1 MELFFQET
9 WRQTAKPKTH
19 CKLNSTRTI
28 KRSSLTAKCSI
39 KLNRI
44 LKIRTNFGLLSTIT
58 FRHAP
63 CLDVNTA
70 LTTRPPKRGCIIHSV
85 KTDFATLK
93 YFFAYIKFKSSSRG
107 SLSSCF
113 PHQNNIVTAN
123 NGNFGSLFSIICYAE
138 KENRLIN
145 KFSIISEL
153 NKEFP
158 AI

>member
-1 MELFFQET
+1 M
-9 WRQTAKPKTH
+9 
-19 CKLNSTRTI
+19 
-28 KRSSLTAKCSI
+28 
-39 KLNRI
+39 
-44 LKIRTNFGLLSTIT
+44 
-58 FRHAP
+58 
-63 CLDVNTA
+63 
-70 LTTRPPKRGCIIHSV
+70 
-85 KTDFATLK
+85 LK

-107 SLSSCF
+107 NLSSCF